1 MIFGV
6 LTRVIPIPA
15 RSGDRLPRH
24 PACSVFELQNDLAGI
39 LLNIPAHSANCRRAD
54 LRHFAAPTRPAKAYM
69 AGIVLPCSKFDAS
82 RRSAGEIAAS
92 QNDLFGTA
100 PTIIGKARHRGT
112 SGGYAR
118 GLSPRGG
125 RAPCPQVPHP

>member
-54 LRHFAAPTRPAKAYM
+54 LRHFAAPTRPAKAYT
-69 AGIVLPCSKFDAS
+69 AGIVLACSKFDAS
-82 RRSAGEIAAS
+82 RRQAGEIAAR

-100 PTIIGKARHRGT
+100 PTIIGKARHNVPNGGT
-112 SGGYAR
+112 VRA
-118 GLSPRGG
+118 G
-125 RAPCPQVPHP
+125 RASRNR